1 MVCMQTTRTT
11 FTVEESLVQEA
22 RRLGV
27 NVSAAARKG
36 VSAAVRVAQAAA
48 DRAAYEL
55 HPEVIDEFWSH
66 AEARARSES
75 WRGVAGR
82 SGSEAPSGVGRD
94 SQ

>member
-36 VSAAVRVAQAAA
+36 VSAAVRAAHAAA
-48 DRAAYEL
+48 DQAAYEL
-55 HPEVIDEFWSH
+55 HPEVIDEFWSY
-66 AEARARSES
+66 AEALGE
-75 WRGVAGR
+75 
-82 SGSEAPSGVGRD
+82 E
-94 SQ
+94 